1 MSRRPP
7 VAAPPN
13 ARPDGP
19 SRRTL
24 IAGATAAPLLAGA
37 ATAQTDQAV
46 AACENW
52 LTLDA
57 ERNRL
62 SRRWQKLETQLARDH
77 NFLKLSRR
85 QQRKLPQAQEL
96 YEIDDRLEELW
107 EEQEALLRI
116 LPRLVATSAFGLAG
130 KLAVAATHVCKD
142 ENEEGH
148 HLIAS
153 ILRDLRAIMP
163 ADLP

>member
-1 MSRRPP
+1 M
-7 VAAPPN
+7 
-13 ARPDGP
+13 
-19 SRRTL
+19 
-24 IAGATAAPLLAGA
+24 PLFAGA
-37 ATAQTDQAV
+37 ASAQTDQAV
-46 AACENW
+46 TACENW
-52 LTLDA
+52 LALDA

-62 SRRWQKLETQLARDH
+62 SRRWQKLETQLAHEH

-107 EEQEALLRI
+107 EQQDALLKI
-116 LPRLVATSAFGLAG
+116 LPTLVATSALGLAG

-148 HLIAS
+148 YLIVS
-153 ILRDLRAIMP
+153 ILRDLKTMMP
-163 ADLP
+163 ADVP

>member
-7 VAAPPN
+7 GAAPAD

-24 IAGATAAPLLAGA
+24 ITGATAAPLFAGA
-37 ATAQTDQAV
+37 ASAQTDQAV
-46 AACENW
+46 TACENW
-52 LTLDA
+52 LALDA
-57 ERNRL
+57 ARNRL
-62 SRRWQKLETQLARDH
+62 SRRWQKLETQLAREH

-85 QQRKLPQAQEL
+85 QQKKLPQAQEL

-107 EEQEALLRI
+107 EEQDALLKI
-116 LPRLVATSAFGLAG
+116 LPTLAATSAFGLAG

-153 ILRDLRAIMP
+153 ILRDLKAMKP
-163 ADLP
+163 ADVP

>member
-1 MSRRPP
+1 MSE
-7 VAAPPN
+7 
-13 ARPDGP
+13 RPDKARASVRPEGP

-24 IAGATAAPLLAGA
+24 IAGATAAALLAGA

-46 AACENW
+46 TACENW
-52 LTLDA
+52 LALDA

-62 SRRWQKLETQLARDH
+62 SRRWQKLETQLAREH

-85 QQRKLPQAQEL
+85 QQKKLPQAQEL

-107 EEQEALLRI
+107 EEQEALLKL
-116 LPRLVATSAFGLAG
+116 LPTFVATSAFGLAG

-153 ILRDLRAIMP
+153 ILRDLKAMMP

>member
-1 MSRRPP
+1 MASRPKTGAEIARPGILTRRGLVAGVP
-7 VAAPPN
+7 ATALLASATSAAAP
-13 ARPDGP
+13 
-19 SRRTL
+19 
-24 IAGATAAPLLAGA
+24 
-37 ATAQTDQAV
+37 DQAV
-46 AACENW
+46 TACENW
-52 LTLDA
+52 LALDA

-62 SRRWQKLETQLARDH
+62 SRRWQKLETQLACEH

-85 QQRKLPQAQEL
+85 QQKKLPQAQEL

-107 EEQEALLRI
+107 EEQEALLKI
-116 LPRLVATSAFGLAG
+116 LPTLVATSAFGLAG

-148 HLIAS
+148 HLIVS
-153 ILRDLRAIMP
+153 ILRDLKAMMP